1 MFSENQQVAV
11 RRHLRRVL
19 ASSEFSRSGRAAAFL
34 EFVVL
39 STLENNQESLKER
52 AIGIAVFQRPEDW
65 DPKIDTSV
73 RTEARR
79 VRKKLSKYYSSPAAD
94 SHDVNI
100 DVPLGSYSPIFRF
113 PEPEAHAE
121 LPEQALTGPLASVKE
136 ISSGSG
142 RNKSRVTYLR
152 LGLLTVVVGV
162 IAFAALQA
170 FRTHRQ
176 GLSNANVGSAF
187 KTLPISDEYGHQLN
201 PAISPDATQIAYAS
215 DAGTGTFHIV
225 QRVID
230 GGAPHRLTS
239 GIDPEL
245 SPAYSPDGKTIAF
258 LRLHGTTE
266 VVIRDLASGTEKLA
280 GYIETQLGDWT
291 GDPGPLIGNLGP
303 AWTRDG
309 ASLIV
314 SDHPP
319 HSSSSGLFIINLADG
334 SREQL
339 TTTDGSEQDFLPKVS
354 PDGQRIAFIRASTH
368 GHAELFILDLKTRA
382 LRQVTNEDRS
392 INGLAW
398 TKDPGEL
405 IVSSNR
411 EGPYQL
417 WTVNT
422 LTRAFQKIDTDAA
435 NAIDPQ
441 FPANAS
447 WLAYV
452 TLNQE
457 WTIRRLTIIGSPAGQ
472 LERFVASVGRNHG
485 ARFSP
490 DGRYVAFVSDRSGSW
505 EIWLCGERCSEPQ
518 RLTNFNGPWIGGLT
532 WSPDSIHLAF
542 DARLGPKSAIYM
554 MSIVDPK
561 PQLVEKNSFEERM
574 PYWSQDGDVLYFN
587 SDRDGTVAVWKRDL
601 KSRVMTRIGV
611 GFSTREYG
619 PKRKVLLGR
628 SDGLIYEPESMPEA
642 GWKPIRLTTDPVLAW
657 TVHGSSIYYCAIQP
671 DGHVHILA
679 FEDGRSR
686 EIADEDISFPRTAAS
701 LDVSPD
707 GRYLLLTVS
716 EHSTSNIYRRIAVR

>member
-1 MFSENQQVAV
+1 MLSDDQHIAI

-19 ASSEFSRSGRAAAFL
+19 ASSEFSRSGRAASFL

-39 STLENNQESLKER
+39 NALENNRESLKER
-52 AIGIAVFQRPEDW
+52 AIGIAVFQRSEDW
-65 DPKIDTSV
+65 DPKLDTSV

-79 VRKKLSKYYSSPAAD
+79 VRKKLSEYYSSPAAD
-94 SHDVNI
+94 PDDVNI
-100 DVPLGSYSPIFRF
+100 DVPLGSYSPVFRF
-113 PEPEAHAE
+113 PEPEAE
-121 LPEQALTGPLASVKE
+121 ILPEGDTSPVAAVEEP
-136 ISSGSG
+136 SSGSRQERSTG
-142 RNKSRVTYLR
+142 TYLR
-152 LGLLTVVVGV
+152 LGLLALFVGA
-162 IAFAALQA
+162 IGLAALQA
-170 FRTHRQ
+170 FRIHRH
-176 GLSNANVGSAF
+176 GLLNANIGSSF
-187 KTLPISDEYGHQLN
+187 KTLPITDEYGHQLN
-201 PAISPDATQIAYAS
+201 PAISPDGTEIAYAS
-215 DAGTGTFHIV
+215 DAGTGTFHII
-225 QRVID
+225 QRAIE
-230 GGAPHRLTS
+230 GGTPHRLTS

-245 SPAYSPDGKTIAF
+245 SPAYSPDGKAIAF
-258 LRLHGTTE
+258 LRLHGSTTE
-266 VVIRDLASGTEKLA
+266 VVVRELSSGSETLT

-303 AWTRDG
+303 AWTPDG
-309 ASLIV
+309 TRLVV

-319 HSSSSGLFIINLADG
+319 HSSSGGLFILNLGDG
-334 SREQL
+334 SRQQL
-339 TTTDGSEQDFLPKVS
+339 TTDGGSEQDFLPKVA

-382 LRQVTNEDRS
+382 LRQVTNEDHS

-398 TKDPGEL
+398 TKDPNEL

-417 WTVNT
+417 WTVNA
-422 LTRAFQKIDTDAA
+422 LNGAFQKVDTDAA

-441 FPANAS
+441 MPANAS

-457 WTIRRLTIIGSPAGQ
+457 WTIQRLTIAGPPAAKP
-472 LERFVASVGRNHG
+472 LERFVASAGQNHS
-485 ARFSP
+485 AHFSP

-518 RLTNFNGPWIGGLT
+518 RLTNFHGPWIGGLT
-532 WSPDSIHLAF
+532 WSPDSTRLAF

-554 MSIVDPK
+554 MSIVDPR
-561 PQLVEKNSFEERM
+561 PQLVERNSFEERM
-574 PYWSQDGDVLYFN
+574 PYWSQDGGALYFN

-601 KSRVMTRIGV
+601 QSGAVSRIGV
-611 GFSTREYG
+611 GFSIREFG
-619 PKRKVLLGR
+619 PRRNLLLGR
-628 SDGLIYEPESMPEA
+628 SDGLIYEPENMPGA
-642 GWKPIRLTTDPVLAW
+642 SGKAIHLATDPVLAW
-657 TVHGSSIYYCAIQP
+657 TVHGSSIYYCAIQS
-671 DGHVHILA
+671 DGHIHILV

-686 EIADEDISFPRTAAS
+686 EIADEDIRFPRTAAS

-716 EHSTSNIYRRIAVR
+716 EHSTSNIYRRITLH